1 MRHYKQKYRLYFA
14 WLLFSSC
21 VPVATSLVAIPS
33 NAYAQMPTSDS
44 LMLPHNGEKAG
55 ELAKGQLFVTALRAE
70 NLDYNSIRLA
80 MQSIGKLFD
89 FRLSR
94 AGDRYLYKAGPNKK
108 LTLLRYQRA
117 QHVYEAVLNQ
127 ETGEYDAR
135 VIETAE
141 ADVIP
146 PPPPIHEDI
155 PDAPVDDDGE
165 IDVEREAIQQ
175 PDTAPEVEQN
185 SNNDAGNELNDLD
198 VASPDDPIQPVDAAL
213 VGKISPD
220 EELPSRPGF
229 VPSGDVPETDKAP
242 AKTEPWREE
251 NFREDNHPNNLNDNT
266 EDETQEVQHLP
277 GTSAPIVQP
286 NVPVPVRR
294 IERESVTFSTISLVL
309 FGLGSCMFIFA
320 IVAIVLPAVRLRRR
334 SRNAG
339 MKILDLIQI
348 TPTNKIARVSLDGHE
363 CLVGI
368 HPDKMSF
375 IAPCPPDD
383 DALWKHIQSKTYWYQ
398 MVQTPVSDRQLSA
411 IIKAFY
417 NKTDEE
423 PHDATPTA
431 QIGESHESP
440 MKSHGSMIIHQE
452 DLMDNAIF
460 DEEDSRDKS
469 SDRSGLFSESD
480 IDVDAFF
487 SRK

>member
-1 MRHYKQKYRLYFA
+1 MAMRHYKQKYRLYLA

-21 VPVATSLVAIPS
+21 VPVATSWMIMPS
-33 NAYAQMPTSDS
+33 EAYAQMPSADS

-94 AGDRYLYKAGPNKK
+94 AGDRYLYQAGPNKK
-108 LTLLRYQRA
+108 ITLLRYQRA

-127 ETGEYDAR
+127 ETGEYNAR

-146 PPPPIHEDI
+146 PPPPVHEEI
-155 PDAPVDDDGE
+155 SGVPVDEDGE
-165 IDVEREAIQQ
+165 IDVEQQ
-175 PDTAPEVEQN
+175 AFQQHGLVPEQN
-185 SNNDAGNELNDLD
+185 QNSDDAANALNDLD
-198 VASPDDPIQPVDAAL
+198 VASPDDPVQPIDAAL
-213 VGKISPD
+213 AGKMSPD

-229 VPSGDVPETDKAP
+229 VPDDNPPETDKVP
-242 AKTEPWREE
+242 AKNEPWREE
-251 NFREDNHPNNLNDNT
+251 NFREDKHPGNLNANA
-266 EDETQEVQHLP
+266 EDDAPEFQNLP

-286 NVPVPVRR
+286 NVPIPVRNV
-294 IERESVTFSTISLVL
+294 EHESVTFSTISLVL

-334 SRNAG
+334 TQKTG
-339 MKILDLIQI
+339 LKILDLIQL
-348 TPTNKIARVSLDGHE
+348 TPSNKLARVSVDGHE

-383 DALWKHIQSKTYWYQ
+383 DALWKHIQSKT
-398 MVQTPVSDRQLSA
+398 
-411 IIKAFY
+411 
-417 NKTDEE
+417 
-423 PHDATPTA
+423 
-431 QIGESHESP
+431 
-440 MKSHGSMIIHQE
+440 
-452 DLMDNAIF
+452 
-460 DEEDSRDKS
+460 
-469 SDRSGLFSESD
+469 
-480 IDVDAFF
+480 
-487 SRK
+487 